1 METIFSLYNVTYN
14 VFFRE
19 LVNRLCPGIYIFF
32 VIVFPLFHCFR
43 HFNGKLHT
51 DDVNIAIFF
60 ISVSK
65 STRTYIFFISS
76 NFDFNGFSVVFRRPF
91 RIEDINRKRW
101 FAIPFK
107 AMSWRRK
114 GLNLKKIAQS
124 FKDWECRIWKSWC
137 ICLIFQFYYSEVSS
151 KSNQ

>member
-1 METIFSLYNVTYN
+1 MSLLESTFLPTCTIPDDSLLLMLTLILSFKSLNLSFFYVDKKPFMETIFSLYNVTYN

-65 STRTYIFFISS
+65 STRTYIFFY
-76 NFDFNGFSVVFRRPF
+76 F
-91 RIEDINRKRW
+91 
-101 FAIPFK
+101 
-107 AMSWRRK
+107 
-114 GLNLKKIAQS
+114 LK
-124 FKDWECRIWKSWC
+124 F
-137 ICLIFQFYYSEVSS
+137 
-151 KSNQ
+151 